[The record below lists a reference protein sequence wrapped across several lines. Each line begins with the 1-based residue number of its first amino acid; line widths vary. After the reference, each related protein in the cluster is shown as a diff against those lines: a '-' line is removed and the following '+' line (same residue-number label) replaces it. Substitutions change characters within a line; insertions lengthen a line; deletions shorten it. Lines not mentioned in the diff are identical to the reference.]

1 VGLLVVS
8 MLDLS
13 GTEKGVVL
21 LQASMPVAVF
31 NYLFAERY
39 QRAPEAVAGMVVMST
54 LLSFIT
60 IPALLWWLL

>member
-1 VGLLVVS
+1 MALLVAT
-8 MLDLS
+8 LLGLS

-31 NYLFAERY
+31 NYVFAERY

-54 LLSFIT
+54 LISFIT
-60 IPALLWWLL
+60 IPAMLWWLL